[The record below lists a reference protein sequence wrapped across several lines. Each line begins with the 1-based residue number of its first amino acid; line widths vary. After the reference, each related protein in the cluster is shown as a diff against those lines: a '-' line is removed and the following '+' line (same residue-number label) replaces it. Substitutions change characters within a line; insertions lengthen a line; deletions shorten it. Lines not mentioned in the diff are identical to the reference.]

1 MSQQEMSYKEAF
13 GILKANADKL
23 RKEEDI
29 DIDEL
34 VPIVEASSK
43 AYGVVKARI
52 DAAKKAL
59 AAHMP
64 EAGEKVNESND
75 EDSIPF

>member
-1 MSQQEMSYKEAF
+1 MSQKEMNYKEAF
-13 GILKANADKL
+13 GILKANADRL

-34 VPIVEASSK
+34 VPIVEESSR
-43 AYGVVKARI
+43 AYAVVKARI
-52 DAAKKAL
+52 EAAKKAL

-64 EAGEKVNESND
+64 EADDQGSESGDDN
-75 EDSIPF
+75 IPF